1 MWYKLGQ
8 FILRFRLILLIIL
21 FAITAGMGY
30 YASKVQLSYEFTRAI
45 PTDNPKYQDF
55 QAFKE
60 KFGDDGG
67 TLAVGIESDKFYT
80 KEVFNAVG
88 KLHKELK
95 SVTGVE
101 DILSIPE
108 AVMLVKDTAEKLTP
122 AKIFSYPFAEQ
133 NELDSAKAVFEN
145 LPFYKGLLYNSET
158 HAYLMGVRV
167 NKDTINSKSRT
178 RLVND
183 LMAKVKDFEKQTG
196 ITTKVSGL
204 PFIRTEVGNRIKHE
218 MNWFL
223 IGSLLLSAVTLLL
236 FFRSVTAMMISLA
249 VVLIGVVFS
258 LGTIV
263 LLGYKITLLIALIP
277 PLVVVIGVPNCI
289 YFLNKYH
296 SVYRSTDNRNEAL
309 VTMVGKMGVV
319 TLFCNIAAAVGFA
332 VFALTKSALL
342 YEFGVVAGINI
353 MALFFISLI
362 FIPAVLSYLPPPK
375 PQHTKYLDNKVLE
388 NFLIKIEMWTVHH
401 PKTIYAITGLITVIA
416 IAGLFRLK
424 SEGFIVDDLPKN
436 DKIYTDLKWFE
447 NNFHGV
453 MPLEVMVDTKKKNG
467 VVATDMEVLLD
478 IDEFSNKVHQ
488 MPETARPLSLVEGLK
503 FFNQAYYDNDSASY
517 ALPIAIPTSL
527 RNVLRAKADSVK
539 ATGLT
544 KLMTSFVGKD
554 SLSIARISINMKDIG
569 SARLPLFLDTLK
581 QMADSTFDS
590 KKYQVTFTGTS
601 VTFLEGVRF
610 IINGLRDSIFWA
622 FLLIA
627 LCMLYL
633 FRSFRILVCSLIPN
647 LIPLVITAGLMGWMG
662 VSLRPSTVLIF
673 SIALGIAID
682 ITIRFLVNYK
692 QELPM
697 NDNNIEKTLLLTI
710 RHTGLSIIY
719 TSLVLIAGF
728 VIFCFSDFGGT
739 KGLGWLTS
747 LTLLVGTLTNLI
759 LLPVLISAMAKR
771 KRN

>member
-1 MWYKLGQ
+1 
-8 FILRFRLILLIIL
+8 
-21 FAITAGMGY
+21 
-30 YASKVQLSYEFTRAI
+30 
-45 PTDNPKYQDF
+45 
-55 QAFKE
+55 
-60 KFGDDGG
+60 
-67 TLAVGIESDKFYT
+67 
-80 KEVFNAVG
+80 
-88 KLHKELK
+88 
-95 SVTGVE
+95 
-101 DILSIPE
+101 
-108 AVMLVKDTAEKLTP
+108 
-122 AKIFSYPFAEQ
+122 
-133 NELDSAKAVFEN
+133 
-145 LPFYKGLLYNSET
+145 
-158 HAYLMGVRV
+158 
-167 NKDTINSKSRT
+167 
-178 RLVND
+178 
-183 LMAKVKDFEKQTG
+183 
-196 ITTKVSGL
+196 
-204 PFIRTEVGNRIKHE
+204 
-218 MNWFL
+218 
-223 IGSLLLSAVTLLL
+223 
-236 FFRSVTAMMISLA
+236 
-249 VVLIGVVFS
+249 
-258 LGTIV
+258 
-263 LLGYKITLLIALIP
+263 
-277 PLVVVIGVPNCI
+277 
-289 YFLNKYH
+289 
-296 SVYRSTDNRNEAL
+296 
-309 VTMVGKMGVV
+309 
-319 TLFCNIAAAVGFA
+319 
-332 VFALTKSALL
+332 
-342 YEFGVVAGINI
+342 
-353 MALFFISLI
+353 
-362 FIPAVLSYLPPPK
+362 
-375 PQHTKYLDNKVLE
+375 
-388 NFLIKIEMWTVHH
+388 
-401 PKTIYAITGLITVIA
+401 
-416 IAGLFRLK
+416 
-424 SEGFIVDDLPKN
+424 
-436 DKIYTDLKWFE
+436 
-447 NNFHGV
+447 
-453 MPLEVMVDTKKKNG
+453 
-467 VVATDMEVLLD
+467 
-478 IDEFSNKVHQ
+478 
-488 MPETARPLSLVEGLK
+488 LVEGLK